1 MSISYITAA
10 KNARL
15 AAGLTAAVSGQSV
28 DGGSGSGKLVIGT
41 AGMSIVLATITLN
54 KPSFSISA
62 GVATLI
68 VSPALS
74 ATAGAAG
81 TAAAAQ
87 IQDSAGNIIISGLTV
102 GGTAEGTGSGK
113 DIVLAAS
120 TITTGITVSVT
131 SGAITAS

>member
-1 MSISYITAA
+1 MSVAYNTAA

-15 AAGLTAAVSGQSV
+15 AAGLIAAVSGQSV
-28 DGGSGSGKLVIGT
+28 DGGAGAGKLVIGT
-41 AGMSIVLATITLN
+41 ASMAAVLATIPLN
-54 KPSFSISA
+54 KPSFTISA
-62 GVATLI
+62 GAATLI

-74 ATAGAAG
+74 ATAAASG

-102 GGTAEGTGSGK
+102 GGTAEGTATGK

-120 TITTGITVSVT
+120 TIAAGTTVNLTGGTIAHS
-131 SGAITAS
+131 

>member
-1 MSISYITAA
+1 MTISYNAAA

-28 DGGSGSGKLVIGT
+28 DGGSGSGKLVLGT
-41 AGMSIVLATITLN
+41 AGMSTVLATITLN
-54 KPSFSISA
+54 KPSFTISA
-62 GVATLI
+62 GVATLV
-68 VSPALS
+68 VSPPLS
-74 ATAGAAG
+74 ATSANAG

-113 DIVLAAS
+113 DIILAAS
-120 TITTGITVSVT
+120 TIATGITVPVS
-131 SGAITAS
+131 SGTLTAS